1 MNTLFS
7 GLALAGLALNIYLQ
21 SSQIRKFEARE
32 QEIETERI
40 RLSLYERRF
49 QVYDRA
55 VRFVLSIMEETE
67 TFNDENSKKIRQ
79 DFIVASRESRFLF
92 GMDSEIF
99 ESLSKVDNDAYNIVW
114 YRETIELDSEYDFTS
129 EEKETFRSQIDYL
142 KDLLPILENYFSSYL
157 DFSKT

>member
-1 MNTLFS
+1 
-7 GLALAGLALNIYLQ
+7 
-21 SSQIRKFEARE
+21 
-32 QEIETERI
+32 
-40 RLSLYERRF
+40 
-49 QVYDRA
+49 
-55 VRFVLSIMEETE
+55 MEDTE

-157 DFSKT
+157 DFSKTWISQN